1 MIYTDV
7 PIIQKEAHL
16 LNKGAVPVTV
26 LGLARY
32 LEACGPV
39 ECDHD
44 APQRRRLVAL
54 LVSENFP

>member
-32 LEACGPV
+32 LEGCGPV
-39 ECDHD
+39 ECVHD
-44 APQRRRLVAL
+44 APQRRCLVAL
-54 LVSENFP
+54 LVS